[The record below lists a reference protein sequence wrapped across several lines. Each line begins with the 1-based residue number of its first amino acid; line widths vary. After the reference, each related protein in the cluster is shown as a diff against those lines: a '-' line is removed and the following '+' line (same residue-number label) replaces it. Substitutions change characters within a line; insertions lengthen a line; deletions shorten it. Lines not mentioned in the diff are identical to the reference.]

1 MADVV
6 RSKPVSPERFGYF
19 MDHAVF
25 SAARLYK
32 ELAEEI
38 GPERLTRF
46 HVDALS
52 AILLH
57 NSLFKFS
64 ISFYKDKAKRKQPL
78 KADLHPLAYLL
89 MICDELQCWDR
100 TAYGRNSRTELQ
112 PMAATFDFSGNA
124 ISAVYHY
131 DCEEQEKIDLF
142 SVEYRRWEEG
152 GEQGKPPRLK
162 AYSDMAEKEQRF
174 TTDIEKIVDT
184 TIMPLSIVPDTCAA
198 DRSRKHTYLSSSN
211 FLHLYD
217 FAVAIHG
224 RNEPPETA
232 AEDLERKFQ
241 SLSLE
246 YQLSVINRAK
256 SFSRDLDAIGCF
268 FTDRPVDYEMVTAF
282 KPEQVAVFAPMEH
295 ERWIREHSE
304 MGWQYGDDYESVP
317 MEAYMPFG
325 DEKEARRALREQMR
339 RHKLM
344 LSGELTSERIRAHYF
359 TLHKEDRE
367 KDWKPFNSM
376 LYLLKKFDGL
386 RIYQLS

>member
-1 MADVV
+1 
-6 RSKPVSPERFGYF
+6 
-19 MDHAVF
+19 
-25 SAARLYK
+25 
-32 ELAEEI
+32 
-38 GPERLTRF
+38 
-46 HVDALS
+46 
-52 AILLH
+52 
-57 NSLFKFS
+57 
-64 ISFYKDKAKRKQPL
+64 
-78 KADLHPLAYLL
+78 
-89 MICDELQCWDR
+89 
-100 TAYGRNSRTELQ
+100 
-112 PMAATFDFSGNA
+112 
-124 ISAVYHY
+124 
-131 DCEEQEKIDLF
+131 
-142 SVEYRRWEEG
+142 
-152 GEQGKPPRLK
+152 
-162 AYSDMAEKEQRF
+162 
-174 TTDIEKIVDT
+174 
-184 TIMPLSIVPDTCAA
+184 MPLSIVPDTCAA

-317 MEAYMPFG
+317 LGTIMPFG